1 MLFKIFK
8 KIAGIFGFKLID
20 KDFVKNDRELSK
32 YSPFSINKTLEKLF
46 SDKKI
51 GYLVQIGSN
60 DGKRFDS
67 LNKFIKKYS
76 PHALLVEPIE
86 KDFIDLKNN
95 YKDQKN
101 ISFENSAISV
111 NDTIKYLYRVNDT
124 KLKYYD
130 EHIKGITSFDIKHLI
145 KHGVSKSHIIKQH
158 VSSIS
163 IDKLLRKYLFNQL
176 DLLFIDTEGY
186 DGEIVIDFLSKMN
199 LRPIII
205 FEYIHINH
213 EIFKKLL
220 EKLINKKFYF
230 YKIDE
235 NILCFPTEFGDSTRY
250 LN

>member
-1 MLFKIFK
+1 M
-8 KIAGIFGFKLID
+8 
-20 KDFVKNDRELSK
+20 
-32 YSPFSINKTLEKLF
+32 
-46 SDKKI
+46 
-51 GYLVQIGSN
+51 
-60 DGKRFDS
+60 
-67 LNKFIKKYS
+67 
-76 PHALLVEPIE
+76 
-86 KDFIDLKNN
+86 
-95 YKDQKN
+95 
-101 ISFENSAISV
+101 
-111 NDTIKYLYRVNDT
+111 
-124 KLKYYD
+124 
-130 EHIKGITSFDIKHLI
+130 I

-158 VSSIS
+158 VNSIS
-163 IDKLLRKYLFNQL
+163 IDKLLRNIYLISRFTIL
-176 DLLFIDTEGY
+176 DTEGY